1 MLIIHFTTK
10 YTIHI
15 HAYTYAY
22 LPPTQ
27 PKARKLPLLLY
38 KKRKANDKNDTNN
51 ILNPNTA

>member
-38 KKRKANDKNDTNN
+38 KKKKANDKNDTNN